1 LDRYGSS
8 YTIRDSF
15 IRKEES
21 EVVTFYRR
29 LPRVGYLK
37 PGSLGEAL
45 GLLDENRDGRY
56 TVYAGGTDVIPKL
69 KARFIETPEALIDL
83 KAIRELDFISYD
95 EKTGLRIGA
104 LATIS
109 SVVEA
114 DIVKKNYPI
123 LYQAAHSIASTHIQ
137 NRGTIVG
144 NICNAVPSADSAPA
158 LLCLGAKVVCAKRDG
173 ERLLQLENFFMGPN
187 KTSLRTD
194 ELVTEI
200 RVPPPADGAR
210 GAYIKLSPRS
220 RMDLAVVGVA
230 ALVRKTNSSFGDARI
245 GLCAVAPIPMR
256 ALKAEARLRG
266 ETASEKVI
274 LAAAKAAADESKPIS
289 DHRASAEYRRMMV
302 EVLVA
307 RAIRQALSN

>member
-1 LDRYGSS
+1 M
-8 YTIRDSF
+8 
-15 IRKEES
+15 
-21 EVVTFYRR
+21 VTFYRR

-37 PGSLGEAL
+37 PGSLSEAL
-45 GLLDENRDGRY
+45 GLLAENRDGRY
-56 TVYAGGTDVIPKL
+56 AVYAGGTDVIPKL
-69 KARFIETPEALIDL
+69 KARFMKTPEALIDL

-158 LLCLGAKVVCAKRDG
+158 LLCLGARVVCVSRSG
-173 ERLLQLENFFMGPN
+173 ERMIDIERFFTGPN
-187 KTSLRTD
+187 KTALGSG
-194 ELVTEI
+194 EI
-200 RVPPPADGAR
+200 VSEIQVPPMAAGTR
-210 GAYIKLSPRS
+210 GVYLKLSPRS

-230 ALVRKTNSSFGDARI
+230 ALVRKADGSFGDARI
-245 GLCAVAPIPMR
+245 GLCAVAPTPMR
-256 ALKAEARLRG
+256 ALKAEERLRG
-266 ETASEKVI
+266 KPVNEKVV
-274 LAAAKAAADESKPIS
+274 LAAAKAASDESNPIS
-289 DHRASAEYRRMMV
+289 DHRASAEYRRLMV
-302 EVLVA
+302 EALVS
-307 RAIRQALSN
+307 RAIRQTIYN